1 MSSTIPTSRSNLA
14 WLRPPSSSLDLW
26 QCLALL
32 AAVNSVAMAYQVIE
46 VEFAV
51 LVGLIWIGAFLCLED
66 RLPNLKPE
74 PSHTSLLL
82 GSLLLL
88 ACLWRTSVVFHQD
101 VAAYALVPLQGIAL
115 ALLLAPASQLLSWR
129 EPLLVLCVLPAVL
142 LLHQFIP
149 IQALMHGTAQVSAAL
164 MKLIGQDVLLE
175 GTAVWLPGGG
185 VNVNPSCSG
194 RNTISQLFA
203 VAAIFVVAFPLRQR
217 WLSLLLLALSPLV
230 GFLGN
235 CLRIASLALINSSDW
250 AEKKYWFDFFHES
263 EGSLVFA
270 AISVSVFAWGYLKI
284 MDRQLAAREAQH
296 A

>member
-1 MSSTIPTSRSNLA
+1 MSATVPISRSSLA
-14 WLRPPSSSLDLW
+14 WLRPPSSSLELW

-66 RLPNLKPE
+66 RLHSLKLE
-74 PSHTSLLL
+74 PSHASLLL

-88 ACLWRTSVVFHQD
+88 ACLWRTAVVFHQD
-101 VAAYALVPLQGIAL
+101 VAVYALVPLQGIAL
-115 ALLLAPASQLLSWR
+115 ALLLAPASQLLNWR
-129 EPLLVLCVLPAVL
+129 EPLMILCVLPAVL
-142 LLHQFIP
+142 VLHQLIP
-149 IQALMHGTAQVSAAL
+149 IEALMHGTAQATAAL
-164 MKLIGQDVLLE
+164 LKLIGQDIILE
-175 GTAVWLPGGG
+175 GTTVWLPNGG

-217 WLSLLLLALSPLV
+217 WLGLLLLALSPLL

-235 CLRIASLALINSSDW
+235 CFRIACLALINSSDW

-284 MDRQLAAREAQH
+284 MDRQLAAQEAQH